1 MYNITDRYLNILQT
15 EHLESVWEDGM
26 KAILKGFDFFDN
38 HLQLPGPA
46 LVPYRY
52 FYI

>member
-1 MYNITDRYLNILQT
+1 
-15 EHLESVWEDGM
+15 M
-26 KAILKGFDFFDN
+26 KSLLKVFNFFNN